1 MPDVTRVALAETRLR
16 SSIEGSKMR
25 LRISRFIRRA
35 RAIWREMDYA
45 SRRIIEIRA
54 ALPLD
59 DPREDFGPPRGSA
72 FAR

>member
-1 MPDVTRVALAETRLR
+1 MPDVTRVGLAETRLT

-25 LRISRFIRRA
+25 LRISRFIRRV

-59 DPREDFGPPRGSA
+59 DQREDFGPPRGSVLA
-72 FAR
+72 H

>member
-1 MPDVTRVALAETRLR
+1 M
-16 SSIEGSKMR
+16 S

-59 DPREDFGPPRGSA
+59 DPREDFGPPRRSV